1 MTTPKEV
8 ARPPGRARRH
18 ASLARFTVLAAV
30 AAVVAAVPVLG
41 LASPA
46 AAHNYLVASTPA
58 ADSTLTELPE
68 SFVIT
73 TNEALL
79 DLGGEGKSFA
89 LQVRDSDGLYYG
101 DGCVAVSDASMS
113 SVAAIGD
120 AGEYTVLWQVVSAD
134 GHPVSG
140 EYAFTWDPTD
150 ASVAST
156 GSAAAPV
163 CGTEPDDSATA
174 SPPEDTDD
182 SAAAVADADLGD
194 VIWIG
199 GAIVAVVLAIGVTL
213 FVTGRRKK

>member
-1 MTTPKEV
+1 MTAPTVIP
-8 ARPPGRARRH
+8 RPDDYAPRRA
-18 ASLARFTVLAAV
+18 ALARFTVLAAV

-41 LASPA
+41 LAGPA
-46 AAHNYLVASTPA
+46 EAHNYLVASTPA
-58 ADSTLTELPE
+58 AGSTLTELPE

-101 DGCVAVSDASMS
+101 DGCVSVSDASMS

-120 AGEYTVLWQVVSAD
+120 GGEYTVLWQVVSAD

-140 EYAFTWDPTD
+140 EYSFAWDPAD
-150 ASVAST
+150 SSVASP

-163 CGTEPDDSATA
+163 CGTEPDDSAIA
-174 SPPEDTDD
+174 APQTDSGD
-182 SAAAVADADLGD
+182 SAEAPAEANLGD

-213 FVTGRRKK
+213 VVTGRKRK